1 MGVTGSGKTTVGG
14 LLARRL
20 GVPFY
25 DADDFH
31 PEANV
36 KKMAA
41 GIPLTDED
49 RLPWLLR
56 LSGEMPAWERAGGA
70 VLACSALRQSYR
82 EILEGGGRDVRFI
95 YLRAPQSLIAER
107 VHGRR
112 GHFMPETLVAS
123 QFATLEEPREALAV
137 DVDRS
142 PEEIVEAILGLLP
155 SAE

>member
-20 GVPFY
+20 GVPFH

-36 KKMAA
+36 KKMAS
-41 GIPLTDED
+41 GTPLTDED

-56 LSGEMPAWERAGGA
+56 LAAEMPAWERAGGA

-112 GHFMPETLVAS
+112 GHFMLETLVAS